1 MTMRGKGFR
10 FVGGLLL
17 VMLGLVGCSGGGSAG
32 TLAAKGDGVLAVLP
46 AEKRKEPIDLVG
58 TTLTGARLD
67 LATLRGKPVVLNIW
81 GSWCAPC
88 RTEAPEL
95 RTAATELADQAAFVG
110 IATRDDKAEAL
121 AYERRFKI
129 TYPSLLD
136 EGDLLLALRGA
147 VAAAAPPVTLILDA
161 KGRIAARF
169 VGPITR
175 RTLVGAVQDVTKS
188 A

>member
-1 MTMRGKGFR
+1 MRRKGLAFI
-10 FVGGLLL
+10 GGLLL
-17 VMLGLVGCSGGGSAG
+17 VALGLAGCSGGTAG
-32 TLAAKGDGVLAVLP
+32 TSAAKGNGVLAVVP
-46 AEKRKEPIDLVG
+46 AEKRKEPVDLVG

-67 LATLRGKPVVLNIW
+67 LATLRGKPVVLNVW

-95 RTAATELADQAAFVG
+95 QAASTELAEKVAFVG
-110 IATRDDKAEAL
+110 IDTVDHKAEAL

-129 TYPSLLD
+129 TYPSFFD

-147 VAAAAPPVTLILDA
+147 VASQAPPVTLILDA

-169 VGPITR
+169 LGPITR
-175 RTLVGAVQDVTKS
+175 RTLVDAVADVTKS